1 MKTYEISIRSHNR
14 CEMIDITEEIEASLR
29 EYRIDDAI
37 LTLFTPHTTAAITI
51 NENADPDVTRDMLY
65 GLAKLIPND
74 PHFKH
79 AEGNSDA
86 HLKSSLIGVSETLL
100 FEDGHLLLGT
110 WQGVYFCEFDGPR
123 ARQVKIKLS
132 EA

>member
-14 CEMIDITEEIEASLR
+14 CEMIDITEEIETSLR
-29 EYRIDDAI
+29 EHRIDNAI

-65 GLAKLIPND
+65 SLAKLIPND

-100 FEDGHLLLGT
+100 VEDGHLLLGT

-123 ARQVKIKLS
+123 TRQVKIKLS
-132 EA
+132 EV